1 MLESLFKCLI
11 EFVRG
16 VLRDVCVSSSDPSR
30 GPSEYD
36 GGHLVHTVL
45 VKQEKL
51 LRQVNVVARA
61 LRVPYPSYAVRR
73 NFVPARRKSQ
83 KSWIIGCPSYGVVSV
98 SRGAGVACKRPPGP
112 VYCVAAGASS
122 PPAGGVLP
130 TIRESL
136 DCTTMGLRCCSIA
149 VITLNPRK
157 DRSYGLGASRTAGG
171 NTKVPFRARFVYYS
185 SVLYRIILCIQQRPP
200 ERIVTCTRT
209 I

>member
-1 MLESLFKCLI
+1 MFDRVCPRRPR
-11 EFVRG
+11 VDC
-16 VLRDVCVSSSDPSR
+16 VLSSAPSR

-122 PPAGGVLP
+122 PPAGVLP

-136 DCTTMGLRCCSIA
+136 DCTTMGLRCC
-149 VITLNPRK
+149 LLYCRN
-157 DRSYGLGASRTAGG
+157 
-171 NTKVPFRARFVYYS
+171 YS
-185 SVLYRIILCIQQRPP
+185 KPAERPVLWTGRLPYRRGEHERPIP
-200 ERIVTCTRT
+200 GTVCLLF
-209 I
+209 